1 MKSNH
6 IPGIYN
12 YCDRWCERCPFSN
25 RCRNYEQTS
34 ELSPAQNDLS
44 NKAFWD
50 KVSQNFREAARVLQ
64 EAAKTQGVDFTAVS
78 NEEVKEY
85 TRKREMTRD
94 TARSHPLSTATLQY
108 VAKATQLLERKDIMS
123 EKADE
128 MLCHFE
134 LGISNE
140 TDITT
145 QVNEIKECQEV
156 ITRYIQFIHVK
167 FMRALM
173 GKMEYD
179 EWKETKGF
187 PKDSDGSA
195 KIALIAIDQSI
206 QAWNSMLQ
214 FIPDAEDEILY
225 LLALLQR
232 TRRMGEHEFPG
243 AREFVRP
250 GFDTHQTPLQG
261 E

>member
-1 MKSNH
+1 M
-6 IPGIYN
+6 
-12 YCDRWCERCPFSN
+12 
-25 RCRNYEQTS
+25 
-34 ELSPAQNDLS
+34 
-44 NKAFWD
+44 
-50 KVSQNFREAARVLQ
+50 SQNFREAARVLQ
-64 EAAKTQGVDFTAVS
+64 EAAQSQGIDLTAVS
-78 NEEVKEY
+78 TEEVKEY

-108 VAKATQLLERKDIMS
+108 VAKATELLERKNIMRD
-123 EKADE
+123 KADE
-128 MLCHFE
+128 MLNHFE
-134 LGISNE
+134 LGIRNE
-140 TDITT
+140 KDITA
-145 QVNEIKECQEV
+145 QVTVIKDAQEI
-156 ITRYIQFIHVK
+156 ISRYIQFIHVK

-206 QAWNSMLQ
+206 EAWSIMLQ
-214 FIPDAEDEILY
+214 TIPVAEDEILY

-232 TRRMGEHEFPG
+232 TRRMGEHEFPH
-243 AREFVRP
+243 ARHFIRP
-250 GFDTHQTPLQG
+250 GFD